1 MGNERLDWRNPKP
14 RTKLKKKKH
23 VNIGAEIHQIRSL
36 IEEIKSLLVNWG
48 LKYTNLESR
57 IKIKIMINFKADN
70 WI

>member
-1 MGNERLDWRNPKP
+1 MRDLIEEIQNQGLNW
-14 RTKLKKKKH
+14 KKKH

-48 LKYTNLESR
+48 LKYINLESR

>member
-1 MGNERLDWRNPKP
+1 MRDLIEEIQNQGLNW
-14 RTKLKKKKH
+14 KKKKH